1 MIFQNVLARLK
12 GLALSFGMPPHS
24 AYLSSCQC
32 PGDMVTPNFRPW
44 VVDEDIEA
52 QFQDE
57 FTHGAPP
64 ACTTERQRMDFLDK
78 QCAGKLRWASIR
90 LFLIHVA
97 DKSYGDSAELW
108 LMYLSENEKHGREI
122 SERWEGDRDDVLVFV
137 SPGINLFFSPV
148 SSPLCRPASSRLQ
161 LRFSSWK
168 ATNYYHPI

>member
-1 MIFQNVLARLK
+1 
-12 GLALSFGMPPHS
+12 
-24 AYLSSCQC
+24 
-32 PGDMVTPNFRPW
+32 
-44 VVDEDIEA
+44 
-52 QFQDE
+52 
-57 FTHGAPP
+57 
-64 ACTTERQRMDFLDK
+64 MDFLDK

-122 SERWEGDRDDVLVFV
+122 SERWEGDRDDILVFV
-137 SPGINLFFSPV
+137 SPGIGLFFPPV
-148 SSPLCRPASSRLQ
+148 SSPLCRLASSRLQ